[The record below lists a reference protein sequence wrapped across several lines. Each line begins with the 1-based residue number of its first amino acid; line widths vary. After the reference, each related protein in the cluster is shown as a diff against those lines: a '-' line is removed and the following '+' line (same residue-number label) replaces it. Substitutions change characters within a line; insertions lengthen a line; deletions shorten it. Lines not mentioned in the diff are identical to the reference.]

1 MLRNLLIVLTMSFLA
16 SSVYFKTI
24 YDKEVS
30 THRVTQNLLESSYQA
45 LENQYTSLDICLYSQ
60 KELSDLV
67 ITLESSNRKVD
78 VVVDKT
84 LEGISN
90 VSKAKGN
97 DVVEHVVVD
106 IISNDVD
113 RLLHKAYSDLYEN

>member
-1 MLRNLLIVLTMSFLA
+1 MNNVYTVIILFLLA
-16 SSVYFKTI
+16 CSVYFKTI

-45 LENQYTSLDICLYSQ
+45 LENQYTSLDICLYNQ
-60 KELSDLV
+60 KELSDII
-67 ITLESSNRKVD
+67 ITLEGSNKKVD

-84 LEGISN
+84 LEGISG

-106 IISNDVD
+106 VISDDID